1 MAPQQRKNF
10 SDADWDAIIQEM
22 RAILIGLAKLRKTI
36 SYSDLAAHITSAYV
50 HHRSPDFHRLLNDMS
65 RFDEEAGRASLAP
78 LVVRKTSNGDGI
90 PGGGFFV
97 NTPVEG
103 GKSADLE
110 AYWRTEF
117 ERTCDY
123 WEDYE

>member
-1 MAPQQRKNF
+1 MSPQQRKNF
-10 SDADWDAIIQEM
+10 SDADWDTIIQEM
-22 RAILIGLAKLRKTI
+22 RGILIGLAKMRQTI
-36 SYSDLAAHITSAYV
+36 TYSELAAQITSAYV

-65 RFDEEAGRASLAP
+65 RFDEQAGRASLAP
-78 LVVRKTSNGDGI
+78 LVVRKAPKGSGI

-110 AYWRTEF
+110 AYWRTAF

-123 WEDYE
+123 WEDRE